1 MLTPQPAPA
10 AAPPPPARII
20 DDEEWDEQTEQE
32 FDEMLSYLFERDYY
46 SSHDDR
52 EYWN

>member
-10 AAPPPPARII
+10 AAPLPVSII
-20 DDEEWDEQTEQE
+20 NDEEWDEQSERE
-32 FDEMLSYLFERDYY
+32 FDEMLSHLFEREYC

-52 EYWN
+52 AYWL